1 MVRQSEV
8 YRRDPARKLDGAGE
22 EKMPDEYR
30 IIAARQ
36 GGADKIICLLVRHAP
51 HEALCADGGGLFRLG
66 PAKA

>member
-1 MVRQSEV
+1 MVREAEAN
-8 YRRDPARKLDGAGE
+8 RRDPARKPDGVGE
-22 EKMPDEYR
+22 EKMPDEYG

-66 PAKA
+66 PANA